1 MIFQNPSAFLLFIPL
16 AVFYHFLH
24 GKKRDFISHPF
35 SFKTG
40 RLLLPGTCSIL
51 YLCSVVFIITA
62 LSSPSVRQ
70 EKTKYITPGENYF
83 FILDV
88 SPSMAIN
95 DIDSKRRI
103 DAAKE
108 IITGFRKTRSNDYPG
123 LILFSDEAV
132 LSVPPSPDIN
142 WFDNAVSEADVVYPD
157 RGTAVGDAAALA
169 VFYLRKSSAEN
180 KLAVLISDG
189 ISNTGTVSPETAAQA
204 AYESGIKIY
213 TVSVGPD
220 SVDNDIL
227 KMIASETGAMYFDGE
242 SINELEYAFSFIGS
256 MEGRER
262 ISEKVID
269 FVNYRDIFVKAALFC
284 LFTAVFIKIFILKE
298 IIL

>member
-16 AVFYHFLH
+16 AAIFLFFR
-24 GKKRDFISHPF
+24 GKKRNYIVH
-35 SFKTG
+35 SFKTD
-40 RLLLPGTCSIL
+40 RLILPGISTFL
-51 YLCSVVFIITA
+51 YLCCVLFIITA
-62 LSSPSVRQ
+62 LSSPSLRQ

-88 SPSMAIN
+88 SPSMAVN
-95 DIDSKRRI
+95 DIDGKRRI

-108 IITGFRKTRSNDYPG
+108 IIKGFRKTRANDYPG

-142 WFDNAVSEADVVYPD
+142 WFDNAVSDADVVYPD
-157 RGTAVGDAAALA
+157 RGTALGDAAALA
-169 VFYLRKSSAEN
+169 VFYLRKSAAEN
-180 KLAVLISDG
+180 KIAVLLSDG
-189 ISNTGTVSPETAAQA
+189 ISNTGTVSPQTAARA
-204 AYESGIKIY
+204 ASESGIKIY
-213 TVSVGPD
+213 TVSVGSD
-220 SVDNDIL
+220 SIDNDIL
-227 KMIASETGAMYFDGE
+227 KMTASETGALYFNGE

-269 FVNYRDIFVKAALFC
+269 FVNYRDVFIKAALCCF
-284 LFTAVFIKIFILKE
+284 LQRIL
-298 IIL
+298 